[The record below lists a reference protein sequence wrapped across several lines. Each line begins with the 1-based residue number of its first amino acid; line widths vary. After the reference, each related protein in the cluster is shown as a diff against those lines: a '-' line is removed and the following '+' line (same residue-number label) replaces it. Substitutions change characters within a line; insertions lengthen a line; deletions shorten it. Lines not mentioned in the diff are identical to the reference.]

1 MSKRPAKR
9 PTPTPW
15 WAELVLYF
23 LGVTS
28 CLLTIAYISWVQ
40 VEGRIYWLGALMI
53 LVNLALTVVAVVAS
67 RFDSRT
73 GKVSWRL
80 MVTLTVLVVAGV
92 LLFPVMGR
100 WAP

>member
-1 MSKRPAKR
+1 MQRRPAKR

-15 WAELVLYF
+15 WAEIVLYF

-28 CLLTIAYISWVQ
+28 CLLTVAYISWVQ
-40 VEGRIYWLGALMI
+40 VEGRIYWLGVFMIAL
-53 LVNLALTVVAVVAS
+53 NLALTVAAVVAS

-73 GKVSWRL
+73 GRVSWRL
-80 MVTLTVLVVAGV
+80 LAALFGLVLAGV
-92 LLFPVMGR
+92 LLFPAMGR